1 MIPIGQLL
9 IKSINIDPFLC
20 IKSIILDPIEILD
33 PPKKVPK
40 PPQKSLGQ
48 KTTTLT
54 ISFTQNTFFE
64 LQKVYPFIGLEVPFG
79 TPLRFWTNS
88 PNKKGEIGT
97 QSRVLYDFTLTSPIG
112 DLQN

>member
-1 MIPIGQLL
+1 MIPIGQLS

-48 KTTTLT
+48 KTGTLT

-64 LQKVYPFIGLEVPFG
+64 LQKVYPFIGLEVPLSG
-79 TPLRFWTNS
+79 
-88 PNKKGEIGT
+88 
-97 QSRVLYDFTLTSPIG
+97 VLYDFGPTLPIKREK
-112 DLQN
+112 LVPNPESFTILP